1 MEVVDPIDAVS
12 ASKKSFVKA
21 DIRVFVNRFSSMLP
35 PGQKFTGKAIA
46 KVFHGLV
53 SPVFTAME
61 WSRNTFW
68 GRYKD
73 VDFLE
78 LSKIATEELISAKK

>member
-1 MEVVDPIDAVS
+1 MEAVDPLDAVS
-12 ASKKSFVKA
+12 VSKKNFVKS
-21 DIRVFVNRFSSMLP
+21 DIRVFVNRFSTMLA
-35 PGQKFTGKAIA
+35 PGQKFTGKSIA
-46 KVFHGLV
+46 KVFHGLP
-53 SPVFTAME
+53 SPKFSALE

-78 LSKIATEELISAKK
+78 LSKIATEELINAKK